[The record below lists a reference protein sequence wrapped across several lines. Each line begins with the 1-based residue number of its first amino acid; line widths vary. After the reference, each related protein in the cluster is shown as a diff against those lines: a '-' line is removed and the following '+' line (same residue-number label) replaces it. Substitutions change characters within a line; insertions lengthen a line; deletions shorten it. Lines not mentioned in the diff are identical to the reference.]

1 MESRFNYDH
10 GSSSCSRR
18 GSHRGRKNIF
28 LCKNK
33 TGCTLKEADK
43 RPASSSTARQIQ
55 RASGVRTDV
64 RPAVVRPSGG
74 LREREEPRAFH
85 TQHSARLLILLQV
98 SNRMFI
104 PVHVVSSSHLGS
116 CIKES
121 AGFIHYENLQMI
133 S

>member
-1 MESRFNYDH
+1 MITAAAAAADVALTEEGKIFFSAKK
-10 GSSSCSRR
+10 
-18 GSHRGRKNIF
+18 KN
-28 LCKNK
+28 
-33 TGCTLKEADK
+33 GCTLKEADK

-104 PVHVVSSSHLGS
+104 PVHVVSSTHLGS